1 MLFISRSLNIYN
13 SYRLWVG
20 VMQAASVHAPDHR
33 AHVRAV
39 RERKRAQAE
48 AIGIDEVLVD
58 RVVERFYE
66 RIRADGLLGPIFA
79 AKISDWP
86 WHLAR
91 MKQFWNSV
99 LLGTGEFSGNPM
111 RKHRAIPGLTE
122 PHFSHWLALFYQIL
136 REECPQEKGAIEFGE
151 RARMIAESLL
161 IGVELER
168 EALTPHV
175 NKRTLPHL

>member
-1 MLFISRSLNIYN
+1 M
-13 SYRLWVG
+13 
-20 VMQAASVHAPDHR
+20 
-33 AHVRAV
+33 
-39 RERKRAQAE
+39 
-48 AIGIDEVLVD
+48 GIDEVLVD

-66 RIRADGLLGPIFA
+66 RIRADDLLGPIFT

-86 WHLAR
+86 PHLAR

-111 RKHRAIPGLTE
+111 VKHRAIPGLTE
-122 PHFSHWLALFYQIL
+122 QHFSHWLTLFYETL
-136 REECPQEKGAIEFGE
+136 REECPQEEGAFQFGK

-168 EALTPHV
+168 DGLTPRV
-175 NKRTLPHL
+175 NKRSLPHV